1 MQSKQTFL
9 LHNQLQIAERNL
21 ASPFYVFAKNESVFT
36 KQIFILQLPLSVFWD
51 ERFVTRKSVDEMII
65 RRTRLCLKL

>member
-36 KQIFILQLPLSVFWD
+36 KQIFILQLPKSVFW
-51 ERFVTRKSVDEMII
+51 EK
-65 RRTRLCLKL
+65 C